1 VRFSE
6 RHGQCRMPAMPDF
19 HIGTSSFTA
28 AGWAGSFYPAGMRP
42 ADFLTYYATKFDTV
56 EVDSTFYRTPSAS
69 TVTGWNRKT
78 PDDFVFA
85 VKVPQQITHEKV
97 LVDCDTE
104 FNEFVRVME
113 LLGDKLGPMLFQ
125 FPFFNSIAFGSGAQF
140 TATLKPFLKKLP
152 KDHKFAIEV
161 RNKTWLSA
169 SFADLL
175 REHGVALALQDQCW
189 MPMPWDYKFDPIT
202 AEWTYIRWL
211 GDRKEIERVAN
222 RWDKTVVDR
231 TAQLSSWVDF
241 CQAIKKRGVTIFAY
255 ANNHY
260 AGHGPATV
268 AEFLEMWEKGEH
280 RAKRAAAPGTR
291 TLFD

>member
-1 VRFSE
+1 MPGVE
-6 RHGQCRMPAMPDF
+6 CRAVTDL
-19 HIGTSSFTA
+19 HIGTCSFTA
-28 AGWAGSFYPAGMRP
+28 AGWPGSFYPAGMKP
-42 ADFLTYYATKFDTV
+42 AEFLTYYATKFDTV
-56 EVDSTFYRTPSAS
+56 EVDSTFYHTPSAS
-69 TVTGWNRKT
+69 TVTGWNRRT

-104 FNEFVRVME
+104 FHEFVRVME
-113 LLGDKLGPMLFQ
+113 LLGDKLGPMLLQ
-125 FPFFNSIAFGSGAQF
+125 FPFFNSIVFRSGMEF
-140 TATLKPFLKKLP
+140 TARLKPFLQKLP

-161 RNKTWLSA
+161 RNKNWLDA

-175 REHGVALALQDQCW
+175 REHGVALALQDQSW

-202 AEWTYIRWL
+202 ADWTYIRWL
-211 GDRKEIERVAN
+211 GDRKEIERVTN
-222 RWDKTVVDR
+222 RWDQTVVDR

-241 CQAIKKRGVTIFAY
+241 CYAIKKRGVTIFAY

-268 AEFLEMWEKGEH
+268 AGFLEMWEKDEH
-280 RAKRAAAPGTR
+280 RAKRAASPGKR